1 MTIHLFVFLIQCE
14 KVGEKMAKKFQ
25 FDDEFDDFSDNSK
38 NILEEDNNKNSE
50 FGEDAFDNVFD
61 FNNEE
66 EDTMAKHKNK
76 KKLKWHWWYY
86 LLIIILVLC
95 LAFGIYIL
103 IKSNNNGPVYGDRCE
118 GLVSVSKDLITSTE
132 DTIEQKYSSIT
143 DLDLSIECRT
153 LHVDI
158 QFSEGMDTETAEEI
172 AEETVQTLD
181 ELVGESKEEGYTY
194 SNLFGTIDGETQY
207 EVNVYMTSENSEDF
221 PIYGTKSV
229 QSDEFTYTLASVTDE
244 ESAQK
249 ALDTLEDDES
259 ESE

>member
-1 MTIHLFVFLIQCE
+1 MS
-14 KVGEKMAKKFQ
+14 KKFQ
-25 FDDEFDDFSDNSK
+25 FDDEFDDGFLNNSK
-38 NILEEDNNKNSE
+38 KIDEVGHTNDSE

-61 FNNEE
+61 FHSEE
-66 EDTMAKHKNK
+66 EDTMAKRKNK
-76 KKLKWHWWYY
+76 KKFQWHWWYY

-103 IKSNNNGPVYGDRCE
+103 IKSNNNGPVYGSRCE

-132 DTIEQKYSSIT
+132 NTIEEKYDSII
-143 DLDLSIECRT
+143 DMDLSIECRT
-153 LHVDI
+153 LHIDI
-158 QFSEGMDTETAEEI
+158 QFSEGMDTEEAEEI
-172 AEETVQTLD
+172 AEETIKTLD
-181 ELVGESKEEGYTY
+181 DLVGESKEEGNTY

-207 EVNVYMTSENSEDF
+207 EVNIYMTSENSEDF

-229 QSDEFTYTLASVTDE
+229 QSDEVTYTLATVVDE

-259 ESE
+259 EEE